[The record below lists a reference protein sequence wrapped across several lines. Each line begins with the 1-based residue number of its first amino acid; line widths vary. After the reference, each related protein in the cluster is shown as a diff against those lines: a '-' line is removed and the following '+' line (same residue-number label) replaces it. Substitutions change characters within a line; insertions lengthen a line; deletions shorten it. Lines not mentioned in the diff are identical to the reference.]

1 MDIKFAYYIK
11 GRFDKLSY
19 WKIDGILRC
28 SKLNP
33 KNKFGGIADSLYTL
47 YDYTKDNNIFELA
60 KLFDRQYFLQSLLEE
75 KDLLNNLYSNTHL
88 PMIQSIL
95 HRYDITN
102 DVKFKN
108 IAFNFYEFLLGSI
121 FANGNSSSKAPNG
134 NPKKTS
140 GKAEHWGEYG
150 ILTDK
155 LTGGESESCCAHN
168 TERILNKLFR
178 YSNDIRYLNHLED
191 LKFNSILSSI
201 SHNSGLSQYHQPMG
215 VGAKKNFATKFDSFW
230 CCMGSGIEAMS
241 ELQNNIYFYDDN
253 KVLINSLIDS
263 ELDFKN
269 VKLTMITNY
278 PNSLK
283 SSLNFS
289 MEKDTVLN
297 IVLKTKEIDK
307 IYYNNQE
314 INIDKSNV
322 YTEILRT
329 FKNGDKIEILTKA
342 EVRLV
347 YLKGSTESVA
357 IKYGNI
363 LLAQLGNEGYI
374 RNINNKNINKKLK
387 RCNSEELK
395 FFINDGVKEDILFVP
410 LYSVEDEIYTVYMNV
425 IKNEDISNTFKRA
438 NDGSEAYS

>member
-1 MDIKFAYYIK
+1 
-11 GRFDKLSY
+11 
-19 WKIDGILRC
+19 
-28 SKLNP
+28 
-33 KNKFGGIADSLYTL
+33 
-47 YDYTKDNNIFELA
+47 
-60 KLFDRQYFLQSLLEE
+60 
-75 KDLLNNLYSNTHL
+75 
-88 PMIQSIL
+88 
-95 HRYDITN
+95 
-102 DVKFKN
+102 
-108 IAFNFYEFLLGSI
+108 
-121 FANGNSSSKAPNG
+121 
-134 NPKKTS
+134 
-140 GKAEHWGEYG
+140 
-150 ILTDK
+150 
-155 LTGGESESCCAHN
+155 
-168 TERILNKLFR
+168 
-178 YSNDIRYLNHLED
+178 
-191 LKFNSILSSI
+191 
-201 SHNSGLSQYHQPMG
+201 
-215 VGAKKNFATKFDSFW
+215 
-230 CCMGSGIEAMS
+230 
-241 ELQNNIYFYDDN
+241 
-253 KVLINSLIDS
+253 
-263 ELDFKN
+263 
-269 VKLTMITNY
+269 MITNY

-374 RNINNKNINKKLK
+374 RNINNENINKKLK

-438 NDGSEAYS
+438 NDGSEAYVKQ